1 MCSFKQEWEKIIHIV
16 ENQSLLKALPKNKR
30 NLQYREQECYLLLNK
45 TSGEI
50 EQFKLSKSLWAEFRN
65 LDKHF
70 NKRIT
75 KF

>member
-1 MCSFKQEWEKIIHIV
+1 M

-30 NLQYREQECYLLLNK
+30 NLHDREQECYLLLKK

-65 LDKHF
+65 LDKNF

>member
-1 MCSFKQEWEKIIHIV
+1 MK
-16 ENQSLLKALPKNKR
+16 NQSLLKALPKNKR
-30 NLQYREQECYLLLNK
+30 NLQDREQECYLLLNK

-65 LDKHF
+65 LDNHF

>member
-1 MCSFKQEWEKIIHIV
+1 M

-30 NLQYREQECYLLLNK
+30 NLLYREQECYLLLNK

-50 EQFKLSKSLWAEFRN
+50 EQFKLSKSLRTEFKN

-70 NKRIT
+70 N
-75 KF
+75 

>member
-1 MCSFKQEWEKIIHIV
+1 MK
-16 ENQSLLKALPKNKR
+16 NQSLLKALPKNKR
-30 NLQYREQECYLLLNK
+30 NLQDREQECYLLLNK

-50 EQFKLSKSLWAEFRN
+50 EQLKLSKSLWGEFSN

>member
-1 MCSFKQEWEKIIHIV
+1 M

>member
-1 MCSFKQEWEKIIHIV
+1 M

-30 NLQYREQECYLLLNK
+30 NLHDREQKCYLLLNK

-50 EQFKLSKSLWAEFRN
+50 EQLKLSKSLWGECSN